1 MDDSFV
7 ISLTI
12 CFQYYSCKSKIKHC
26 CLPVNESLFDCLTC
40 WPFEQLTTEWLSV
53 WPERGR
59 QRVAWRDWQMDRQT
73 NRQTDRQTSVC
84 ICQPGLS
91 SACLSVWLVYC
102 ATNINWCTLTDYPTD
117 CLITDWLT
125 TWSVHISISTVCLPF
140 CVRLFTTCRFTGS
153 TVSNQVSNCLVDSIY
168 MYIYSTVT
176 LWQLL
181 ETPNTLTGFFILE
194 VNITKAVSIG
204 NDFRSSYLCLS
215 HCALWLPRPTCNVQ

>member
-1 MDDSFV
+1 MRV
-7 ISLTI
+7 
-12 CFQYYSCKSKIKHC
+12 
-26 CLPVNESLFDCLTC
+26 CLTA
-40 WPFEQLTTEWLSV
+40 WLVDLLNNSQLSGCLSDQRGADRAWLG
-53 WPERGR
+53 ET
-59 QRVAWRDWQMDRQT
+59 DRWT
-73 NRQTDRQTSVC
+73 DKQTDRQTSVC

-91 SACLSVWLVYC
+91 SACLSVWLVDC
-102 ATNINWCTLTDYPTD
+102 ATNIKWCTLTDYPTD

-125 TWSVHISISTVCLPF
+125 TWSLYISISTVCLSF

-153 TVSNQVSNCLVDSIY
+153 TVSIQVSNCLIDSIY

-204 NDFRSSYLCLS
+204 NDLRCLS
-215 HCALWLPRPTCNVQ
+215 HCALRLPRPNIQ